1 MADGAL
7 SADPGPVTRSGPS
20 DGAAVAHHRATIKDV
35 AQAAGVSRSTASR
48 ALTGRGYVGLGVR
61 ERVQQAADGLGY
73 VPDAT
78 ARHLK
83 QQVSRSVGVLVSD
96 LRNPF
101 YADLA
106 AGISQQARRR
116 GYTMMLADDSG
127 GVADELDAAERF
139 VALRV
144 AGVIITPVS
153 AEIGEYLAR
162 HRVPVVEVD
171 RQFGEGA
178 SDAVLVDNKHA
189 SRRVTEHLIGLGH
202 RRIALLIDEMEWTTG
217 RERHAGYEE
226 ACQAAGLPLEESLV
240 VAARWDV
247 AAAQAAAAELLGRA
261 DAPTAIFAANNLLAE
276 AVWRAAAGL
285 GVRLPDDLSLASFD
299 DAPWMSLVEPQVTA
313 VQQDAVGL
321 GEAAMARLLERIEA
335 PHAPPRTVMLGA
347 RVLPRGSTAPPPGP
361 SPGLGSAPAPA
372 TGSAPASA
380 SVPVGAARPP
390 RGARA

>member
-1 MADGAL
+1 MPARDGA
-7 SADPGPVTRSGPS
+7 APGPVR
-20 DGAAVAHHRATIKDV
+20 RATIKDV
-35 AQAAGVSRSTASR
+35 AEAAGVSRSTASR

-61 ERVQQAADGLGY
+61 ERVQHAAEGLGY

-83 QQVSRSVGVLVSD
+83 QQVSRSIGVLVSD
-96 LRNPF
+96 LRNSF

-116 GYTMMLADDSG
+116 GYTMMLADDNGSA
-127 GVADELDAAERF
+127 ADEVAAAERF

-144 AGVIITPVS
+144 AGVVVTPV
-153 AEIGEYLAR
+153 APDVVAYLSR
-162 HRVPVVEVD
+162 HRVPLVEVD

-226 ACQAAGLPLEESLV
+226 ACRAAGLPLEESLV
-240 VAARWDV
+240 VAARWDAG
-247 AAAQAAAAELLGRA
+247 AARAAAADLLRRP
-261 DAPTAIFAANNLLAE
+261 DPPTAIFAANNLLAE
-276 AVWRAAAGL
+276 AVWRAAADL

-299 DAPWMSLVEPQVTA
+299 DAPWMSMVTPQVTA
-313 VQQDAVGL
+313 VEQDAVAL
-321 GEAAMARLLERIEA
+321 GETAVTRLLERIEA
-335 PHAPPRTVMLGA
+335 AQAPPRTVMLGA
-347 RVLPRGSTAPPPGP
+347 RVLQRGSTGPPPARAAVR
-361 SPGLGSAPAPA
+361 SGSA
-372 TGSAPASA
+372 
-380 SVPVGAARPP
+380 GA
-390 RGARA
+390 GA